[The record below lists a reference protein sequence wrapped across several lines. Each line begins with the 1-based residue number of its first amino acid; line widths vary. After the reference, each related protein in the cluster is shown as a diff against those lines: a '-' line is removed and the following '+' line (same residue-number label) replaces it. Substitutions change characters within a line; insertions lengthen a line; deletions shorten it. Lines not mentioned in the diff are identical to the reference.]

1 MLLPKLLDFFLNNRQ
16 QIAIIVDE
24 YGDVKGLVTLED
36 VIETLLGMDIVD
48 ETDNVTDMRA
58 LARQQ
63 WSKRAEA
70 LGFELPEVLGA
81 YEDKK
86 PRDGGGK

>member
-1 MLLPKLLDFFLNNRQ
+1 MN
-16 QIAIIVDE
+16 E
-24 YGDVKGLVTLED
+24 YGGVKGLVTLED

-63 WSKRAEA
+63 WIKRAEA
-70 LGFELPEVLGA
+70 RGFEIPEELLEPSEANG
-81 YEDKK
+81 K
-86 PRDGGGK
+86 GGNEKEK